1 MERYYL
7 EFLKDAYNSGL
18 CKDYRDEIRNCHD
31 NKLNLAQLA
40 MRQQSIPWMAT
51 KLNQGVV
58 TKEEVKTFFK
68 DYINGVVLNNC
79 DNVEGYTYMWYIDNG
94 KGFVIKADVTH
105 ISYCEDVDVFVPK
118 ICCPTIYVSNASR
131 INLTCEG
138 YSSVRIYL
146 FDTSSVNIKDC
157 DDTCNITIYKYS
169 ENSNVECGKYCLGQI
184 KTFRKELRL

>member
-51 KLNQGVV
+51 KLSQGVV
-58 TKEEVKTFFK
+58 TKDDVKEFFK
-68 DYINGVVLNNC
+68 EYINGVVLHDC

-94 KGFVIKADVTH
+94 KGFMIKADVTH
-105 ISYCEDVDVFVPK
+105 ISYCNDIDVFVPK
-118 ICCPTIYVSNASR
+118 ICCPTIYVSNKSK

-138 YSSVRIYL
+138 YSNVRVYL
-146 FDTSSVNIKDC
+146 FDTSEVSIVDC
-157 DDTCNITIYKYS
+157 DDTCSVTIYKYS
-169 ENSNVECGKYCLGQI
+169 KDATVQRGKYSLGNI
-184 KTFRKELRL
+184 KEFRKELRL